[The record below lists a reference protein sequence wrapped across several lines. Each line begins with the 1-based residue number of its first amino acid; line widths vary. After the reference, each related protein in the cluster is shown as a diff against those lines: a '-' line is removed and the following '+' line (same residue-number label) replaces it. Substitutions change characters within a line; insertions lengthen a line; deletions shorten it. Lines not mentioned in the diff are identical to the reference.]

1 MGCSC
6 LPSPFQTRSG
16 VNGEMNPE
24 KTDVINKEVQESEA
38 AYQFA
43 ADMIRKRSQ
52 EGKLVLTEEILQA
65 LGGKKVLK
73 SSKSGQSEEGP
84 EAIVKETM
92 KRNKDLKEIPGHDAL
107 PRYYSGQ
114 YMSDAYARL
123 LVRKEG
129 DPLLLIAETVRENSK
144 IYPRPVPKDAFKNS
158 PFELTEEEISSCLQ
172 KMKEEDQYKDI
183 TQTTTSVGTVLLYS
197 TLHLEPDYAS
207 MLAEW
212 LDVGQF
218 DNP

>member
-1 MGCSC
+1 
-6 LPSPFQTRSG
+6 
-16 VNGEMNPE
+16 MNPE

-43 ADMIRKRSQ
+43 AGMIRKRSE

-65 LGGKKVLK
+65 LVGKNVLK
-73 SSKSGQSEEGP
+73 SSKGGQSEEGP

-92 KRNKDLKEIPGHDAL
+92 KRNKDLKEIPGHNAL

-144 IYPRPVPKDAFKNS
+144 VYPRPIPWNTFKNE
-158 PFELTEEEISSCLQ
+158 PFELTEEEISTCLQ
-172 KMKEEDQYKDI
+172 KMKGDDRFNRPLFCCAECYCGYAAFLASQ
-183 TQTTTSVGTVLLYS
+183 GL
-197 TLHLEPDYAS
+197 TLI
-207 MLAEW
+207 
-212 LDVGQF
+212 
-218 DNP
+218 